1 MKLTELRDKVTGM
14 REELRSLTHKR
25 AADGLNESEE
35 KRFVELLDSYDS
47 EEKNLRAEQIL
58 AEQGTQTMRSVTA
71 EEDANEAFLDAVL
84 RCQRDR
90 DTMAL
95 NVEFRDNPS
104 AGTTPTPT
112 AGAVGVTSNEVAAAT
127 FDLNRG
133 LLEPLRKNSL
143 TTKAGFRWET
153 NVQGTPIWASFG
165 TIEADL
171 VDEVEELK
179 DKKIDFS
186 RISAKPHR
194 LGVTIPVSYRALNQ
208 SAYDLRSI
216 IMNEIRKAMDYKL
229 NEWFFHAKDD
239 DGKFTKVSKNPFETL
254 YPTTKLTYTAN
265 VTWKDLVGLET
276 EVLTKDVDGEGC
288 YLMNPAEYQALK
300 YTPIVGDIYPAFMAG
315 GQGLGNRLPNGARVE
330 VSNHIPQGVIY
341 YGVFDNAVV
350 SQFGSVNFVIDGYT
364 LATKGQIRFTA
375 NTEFDITTLRPEA
388 FAVLKKK

>member
-1 MKLTELRDKVTGM
+1 MKLTELRDKVTWM

-71 EEDANEAFLDAVL
+71 EEEANEAFLDAVL

-90 DTMAL
+90 DTMVL
-95 NVEFRDNPS
+95 DLEFRNDPS
-104 AGTTPTPT
+104 AGMTPTPT
-112 AGAVGVTSNEVAAAT
+112 AGAVGITSNEVAAVT

-153 NVQGTPIWASFG
+153 NIQGIPMWASFG

-179 DKKIDFS
+179 DKKIDFGI
-186 RISAKPHR
+186 ISAKPHR
-194 LGVTIPVSYRALNQ
+194 LGVTVPVSYRALNQ
-208 SAYDLRSI
+208 SAYNLRPI

-229 NEWFFHAKDD
+229 NEWFFHATDA

-276 EVLTKDVDGEGC
+276 EAVTTDVDSEGC
-288 YLMNPAEYQALK
+288 YLMNPAEFQALK

-315 GQGLGNRLPNGARVE
+315 GQGLGSRLPNGARVE
-330 VSNHIPQGVIY
+330 VSNHIPKGTIY
-341 YGVFDNAVV
+341 YGVFDNAVI